1 MQSKTAEPLLQYKA
15 EYCGKITLRQPVII
29 AWSFQVTGKQNLWLP
44 PMDAVVKLNMPA
56 IINLSE
62 EINEV
67 LTRQL

>member
-1 MQSKTAEPLLQYKA
+1 MQSTIAATLLQYKA
-15 EYCGKITLRQPVII
+15 EYCGTITLRQPVII
-29 AWSFQVTGKQNLWLP
+29 ARRFQIAGKQNLWLP

-56 IINLSE
+56 VINLSE